1 VRRAAEL
8 APDDQQVLTAQ
19 VVVAAGEGRY
29 EQALAAARRVQALR
43 PDDASGYLLES
54 QIEMNRKN
62 WEPAA
67 AVLRK
72 ALTRNQPA
80 DAAQRLHAVLVAGGK
95 KGEAE
100 ALAADWRKKHPDD
113 LAFILYQGDTAL
125 ASGDKAGAES
135 HYRAVLAA
143 RPDHMLALN
152 NLAYLLASDKK
163 PGAVEM
169 AEKALQRAPR
179 AAAVMDTLAF
189 ALAAE
194 GKLPKALEMQ
204 RQAVAAAPDQ
214 PNFKLQLAKL
224 LLQSGDKAG
233 ARAELSS
240 LAALG
245 NKYPRQAEVAEMVK
259 AADR

>member
-1 VRRAAEL
+1 
-8 APDDQQVLTAQ
+8 
-19 VVVAAGEGRY
+19 
-29 EQALAAARRVQALR
+29 
-43 PDDASGYLLES
+43 
-54 QIEMNRKN
+54 
-62 WEPAA
+62 
-67 AVLRK
+67 
-72 ALTRNQPA
+72 
-80 DAAQRLHAVLVAGGK
+80 
-95 KGEAE
+95 
-100 ALAADWRKKHPDD
+100 
-113 LAFILYQGDTAL
+113 
-125 ASGDKAGAES
+125 
-135 HYRAVLAA
+135 
-143 RPDHMLALN
+143 
-152 NLAYLLASDKK
+152 
-163 PGAVEM
+163 
-169 AEKALQRAPR
+169 
-179 AAAVMDTLAF
+179 MDTLAF